1 MDCAVLLQEKEKES
15 LESLWNDG
23 QISAPLT
30 RALPM
35 HFGPVRPGQRSLV
48 LGSDASAQLS
58 HGGKGNGALGLA
70 VGFRLAAAHSQ

>member
-1 MDCAVLLQEKEKES
+1 
-15 LESLWNDG
+15 
-23 QISAPLT
+23 
-30 RALPM
+30 M